1 MPLVADASD
10 RARRSSLSEGA
21 LPSAQEPPLAASL
34 PARFAVDGPAAVEV
48 AVEQSSLTR
57 SPASSSLSTASSP
70 ASSAHASPRRPPAR
84 FASTSFYTAG
94 QSNGSSGSGG
104 QDVRPPRRKRISP
117 GASPTMSPAHSR
129 RASQEDV
136 KARVPTALEVA
147 PIPRLE
153 TTSPSPV
160 RSPTVPPVSS
170 SLLPLPRQTA
180 GPSSPASPSSP
191 SDGGSA
197 LPATAKAALTKHQL
211 RRPGAN
217 SFNSRREASGR
228 PTLASMTA
236 ASIASGGGSPVA
248 ESEAISALRLNL
260 DILGRP
266 KYDHATKTFV
276 SDGKPAP
283 YTMSGHGG
291 AKSPMIRKKS
301 GELVRPA
308 LKMTLTPSYDA
319 NPLSAASNAS
329 AASSAGS
336 SPFVG
341 SRSLPAT
348 PSFPK
353 IVHFDTQLEVRDA
366 FAFSSVADT
375 AADPPG
381 CSLARST
388 LPL

>member
-1 MPLVADASD
+1 
-10 RARRSSLSEGA
+10 
-21 LPSAQEPPLAASL
+21 
-34 PARFAVDGPAAVEV
+34 
-48 AVEQSSLTR
+48 
-57 SPASSSLSTASSP
+57 
-70 ASSAHASPRRPPAR
+70 
-84 FASTSFYTAG
+84 
-94 QSNGSSGSGG
+94 
-104 QDVRPPRRKRISP
+104 
-117 GASPTMSPAHSR
+117 
-129 RASQEDV
+129 
-136 KARVPTALEVA
+136 
-147 PIPRLE
+147 
-153 TTSPSPV
+153 
-160 RSPTVPPVSS
+160 
-170 SLLPLPRQTA
+170 LPLPRQTA

-191 SDGGSA
+191 SDNGGGAQKTIHKVPS
-197 LPATAKAALTKHQL
+197 KHQL

-283 YTMSGHGG
+283 YTMSVGG

-329 AASSAGS
+329 AASAASSAGS

-353 IVHFDTQLEVRDA
+353 IVHFDTQLEVRMLAPVRLASELRADLA
-366 FAFSSVADT
+366 CYPLSASASSDPSSGRRPSAAAEAPMTRTAGQVAAT
-375 AADPPG
+375 ATH
-381 CSLARST
+381 SLARAMRRR
-388 LPL
+388 